1 MVISY
6 ANYSPSRR
14 NSGGAF
20 LCLNIHIMLILK
32 DKETIYL
39 TIVNDK
45 IEASKV
51 LPETGITFE
60 FETLSNR
67 DYTKSLMLASK
78 VAKDG
83 DDIKEE
89 TISSVIDFLLDRVKA
104 VHNTKYKKHNF
115 AFDTY
120 FPILNYLLNES
131 TLNEEEKDFLP

>member
-1 MVISY
+1 
-6 ANYSPSRR
+6 
-14 NSGGAF
+14 
-20 LCLNIHIMLILK
+20 MLILK